1 MEFRTDMALER
12 NEMYKQQNKLQQID
26 GVEIENDRRN
36 DVEISR
42 IKILSETGE
51 KALNKPIGNYITLDV
66 KKIKLADEERLEE
79 IAKIVADEL
88 RDTIGEHEKNTD
100 DIMIVGLGNL
110 YVTPDA
116 LGPKVVPEIEV
127 TRHILEYMPKA
138 MPEDTRPVSAI
149 SPGVLGITGIET
161 MEILKGV
168 VDNVKP
174 KLLIVIDALAS
185 RSIDRISSSIQ
196 IADTGIVPGAGV
208 ENKRKEISKKTKIS
222 EIYIAKKMLELAQQ
236 ELKTTEQKETQE
248 QDTHQINNTQ
258 AEIPKKAHIGYYLID
273 KGINELYK
281 KLEYTNKKEKTPQ
294 TKTKIYITS
303 IIVGTVLLSMILS
316 YMLNIK
322 IRNTAIAIISF
333 ILFLIPSSEVI
344 IQIAQ
349 TILNKT
355 VKPKLIPK

>member
-88 RDTIGEHEKNTD
+88 RYTIGEHAKNTD

-208 ENKRKEISKKTKIS
+208 ENKRKEISKKTLGIPV
-222 EIYIAKKMLELAQQ
+222 IAIGIPTVVDLATVTNECIDIFIENLQ
-236 ELKTTEQKETQE
+236 EKAMSNDYLNKLKERDNYEDIKE
-248 QDTHQINNTQ
+248 
-258 AEIPKKAHIGYYLID
+258 ALVPKDYNMIVTPKEID
-273 KGINELYK
+273 KLIENMSK
-281 KLEYTNKKEKTPQ
+281 
-294 TKTKIYITS
+294 
-303 IIVGTVLLSMILS
+303 
-316 YMLNIK
+316 
-322 IRNTAIAIISF
+322 IISKA
-333 ILFLIPSSEVI
+333 INM
-344 IQIAQ
+344 AM
-349 TILNKT
+349 
-355 VKPKLIPK
+355 